1 MLAVRRVGSE
11 LLDDPAAPPGT
22 VATSLRNIARS
33 NRWFGGASALRYGLS
48 RLLATWPRRGP
59 VTLLDLGTGF
69 GDMPRA
75 AVAWGARR
83 DIEIRPVGLE
93 LSPVAAR
100 LARTSGVPMVVGCA
114 GAPPVADKSVD
125 LVSVSMVAHH
135 FEPDSVVELFRV
147 CDRLA
152 RIGVVVCDLRRATLG
167 ALAFRVGARL
177 LRFDP
182 VTITDGLTSIRRG
195 FTPAELS
202 GLLTRAGVPARVA
215 RRPGWRLV
223 ATWWPAGGERARR

>member
-1 MLAVRRVGSE
+1 MGLLAVRRVGTE
-11 LLDDPAAPPGT
+11 LLDDPGAPPRT

-48 RLLATWPRRGP
+48 RILDGAPSRPL
-59 VTLLDLGTGF
+59 TLLDLGTGF

-83 DIEIRPVGLE
+83 GIEIRPLGLE
-93 LSPVAAR
+93 LSLVAAR
-100 LARTSGVPMVVGCA
+100 LAHTGGVPMVVGCA
-114 GAPPVADKSVD
+114 GAPPLPDKSVD
-125 LVSVSMVAHH
+125 IVSMSMVAHH
-135 FEPDSVVELFRV
+135 FEPESVVQLFGI

-152 RIGVVVCDLRRATLG
+152 RVGVVVCDLQRSALG
-167 ALAFRVGARL
+167 AVAFRAGSRL

-182 VTITDGLTSIRRG
+182 VTVADGLTSIRRG
-195 FTPAELS
+195 FTPAELC
-202 GLLTRAGVPARVA
+202 GLLARAGVRARVA

-223 ATWWPAGGERARR
+223 ATWRPVVA